1 MATMIVLP
9 HMAQLLV
16 CAVPNPGHVF
26 PMMTVSR
33 HLRAAGHKI
42 IFYTAEIFRSKVESC
57 GSSFVSLPGKANYN
71 YLRPDEYYPER
82 NSLPLGSPEWMRRLA
97 ASHLQR
103 YSCGSAPR
111 S

>member
-57 GSSFVSLPGKANYN
+57 GSSFVSLPGKANKTTFAQMSTI
-71 YLRPDEYYPER
+71 PKEIPF
-82 NSLPLGSPEWMRRLA
+82 RLA
-97 ASHLQR
+97 VLN
-103 YSCGSAPR
+103 G
-111 S
+111 

>member
-57 GSSFVSLPGKANYN
+57 GSSLSACPVKQITTTFAQMSTIPKGI
-71 YLRPDEYYPER
+71 PF
-82 NSLPLGSPEWMRRLA
+82 RLA
-97 ASHLQR
+97 VLN
-103 YSCGSAPR
+103 G
-111 S
+111 